1 MNKIVKGLV
10 VASVF
15 MATQFANAEDLSVD
29 EWTKEI
35 HQAFRPTVEA
45 AIERWA
51 LSDKGHAAIE
61 RHPVNAIRMY
71 NLMRNIRYNEVWNDF
86 IQRYPD
92 SKNGRIAM
100 CEYAKSQTLLREH
113 DIVCTENF
121 VPNSAIMQRNTLNPE
136 NRNHEYIPKI
146 INPNEPKKRSGKRNT
161 GIVNKHSVSQQIIN
175 PDAPKR
181 PSGDRNTGIANE
193 HPVSQPQPV
202 ADGCISFSCMGLK
215 NKVQY

>member
-10 VASVF
+10 IASVF
-15 MATQFANAEDLSVD
+15 MATQLSHADDLSV
-29 EWTKEI
+29 EQWKQKINEV
-35 HQAFRPTVEA
+35 FRPQVDGA
-45 AIERWA
+45 FARWYV
-51 LSDKGHAAIE
+51 SDESLEPIKKD
-61 RHPVNAIRMY
+61 PLNAVRMY
-71 NLMRNIRYNEVWNDF
+71 YFMRNVRYNEVWNDF
-86 IQRYPD
+86 ITKYPD

-100 CEYAKSQTLLREH
+100 CEYAKSETLLKK
-113 DIVCTENF
+113 DDVVCTEKF
-121 VPNSAIMQRNTLNPE
+121 VPNAALMQKNTLNSV
-136 NRNHEYIPKI
+136 NRNHPDIPKI
-146 INPNEPKKRSGKRNT
+146 INPDAPKKGSGKRNT
-161 GIVNKHSVSQQIIN
+161 GIANKHSVSQQIIN